1 MQHCN
6 FISASM
12 QQTKINNG
20 CPKSRTKIT
29 TAIAVTALICFSN
42 NIFAKE
48 MENNIKG
55 ETH

>member
-1 MQHCN
+1 
-6 FISASM
+6 M

-29 TAIAVTALICFSN
+29 TAIVVTALICFLN
-42 NIFAKE
+42 KIFAKE
-48 MENNIKG
+48 IENNIKR